1 MQNWKVIAS
10 LVIIILSMIPA
21 YLLYTY
27 LQRVMRPK
35 ESFRQ
40 FLLWMFTVLTLVF
53 LYTFLLV
60 LLIGLLFR
68 GA

>member
-27 LQRVMRPK
+27 IQRVMRPK

-40 FLLWMFTVLTLVF
+40 FLLWMFTVLTLIF

-60 LLIGLLFR
+60 LLIGLLFP

>member
-21 YLLYTY
+21 YQLYTY

-40 FLLWMFTVLTLVF
+40 FLLWMFTVLTLIF

-60 LLIGLLFR
+60 LLIGLLFP